1 MSFLYENFVPQK
13 ETRERYRKLANLC
26 SFKGLKTVCSVW
38 REYLPGG
45 FIMYKL

>member
-1 MSFLYENFVPQK
+1 MRILFHKKRPGEDIENWPIFV
-13 ETRERYRKLANLC
+13 L
-26 SFKGLKTVCSVW
+26 FKGLKTVCSVW